1 MPQPSMDREEEQ
13 YAGVEGV
20 TVWEG
25 PVQELKETLKPDF
38 GDSMGSRGILK
49 KDGRWE
55 ITYKG
60 QVPVGKPQSPRRR
73 RERVADG

>member
-1 MPQPSMDREEEQ
+1 MPQPSMDADEEQ

-25 PVQELKETLKPDF
+25 PVQELKEILKPEF
-38 GDSMGSRGILK
+38 GGDISSSRGILK

-55 ITYKG
+55 VTYKG
-60 QVPVGKPQSPRRR
+60 QVPVGQSLHSMWSLSL
-73 RERVADG
+73 E